1 MSEDAE
7 LRARSNARLGF
18 TLRGKYRLDRV
29 LGVGGMASVYVATH
43 RNQKQFA
50 VKMLHPELS
59 IREDIRTRFVREGYA
74 ANSLHHP
81 GAVAVLDDDVAEDG
95 SAFLVMELLEGA
107 EVEAL
112 WRSVAPVPLAA
123 SLAVIDQLL
132 DVLAAAHAKGV
143 VHRDIKPANL
153 FLTHEGTLKVLDFGI
168 ARLRDAA
175 GDRATHT
182 GMLLGTPAFMAPEQ
196 ALGQSSDIDGQT
208 DIWAA
213 GATLFT
219 LITDRPV
226 HEAINA
232 QQIMIKAATTPARS
246 LGSVAPQIHPSVIDV
261 VDRALAFRKAD
272 RWPTAGAMRE
282 ALRKAYVSVSGEEIS
297 KSQLAR
303 LFRGRDAT
311 QAAAAGVSAPT
322 GPSPVTGPAGSA
334 GGASNTPQPVSR
346 SSPPASPSVAGT
358 KPRPWVFGVAGAG
371 ALGLAV
377 LAGFELHGQ
386 GPGPA
391 NAASPA
397 ASSAVAAAVAPPVE
411 HAPAAIDS
419 APPSA
424 VLAPPATLTT
434 PPALAASV
442 ASAPAPPSIAG
453 AAPPRTPPA
462 GATPVA
468 SHPAGARPASASPPG
483 GGKNN
488 CNPPYVIDAAG
499 HRNYKPECL

>member
-7 LRARSNARLGF
+7 LRARSNARVGM

-29 LGVGGMASVYVATH
+29 LGVGGMAAVYAATH

-59 IREDIRTRFVREGYA
+59 LREDIRTRFIREGYA
-74 ANSLHHP
+74 ANSLKHA

-112 WRSVAPVPLAA
+112 WRSAAPVPLGA

-132 DVLAAAHAKGV
+132 DVLVAAHSKGV

-153 FLTHEGTLKVLDFGI
+153 FLSRDGTLKVLDFGI

-175 GDRATHT
+175 GGDHATHT

-219 LITDRPV
+219 LLTDRPV
-226 HEAINA
+226 HEAVNA
-232 QQIMIKAATTPARS
+232 QQIMIKAATTPPRS
-246 LGSVAPQIHPSVIDV
+246 LASVARVHPAIVAV
-261 VDRALAFRKAD
+261 VDRAIAFRKAD
-272 RWPTAGAMRE
+272 RWPTAAAMRD
-282 ALRKAYVSVSGEEIS
+282 ALRKAYVAVFGEEIS
-297 KSQLAR
+297 RSQLAH
-303 LFRGRDAT
+303 LFQGTDGTLADTTAVSR
-311 QAAAAGVSAPT
+311 AGAPV
-322 GPSPVTGPAGSA
+322 VTG
-334 GGASNTPQPVSR
+334 GAASLPSHTGQPVSR
-346 SSPPASPSVAGT
+346 SAALPVVTAAGARRQ
-358 KPRPWVFGVAGAG
+358 RPWLLGAVGVG

-377 LAGFELHGQ
+377 LAGFELRGH
-386 GPGPA
+386 
-391 NAASPA
+391 ASGSDSAPS
-397 ASSAVAAAVAPPVE
+397 ASSAEATPLAPVVDRPSREPDPVP
-411 HAPAAIDS
+411 PA
-419 APPSA
+419 A
-424 VLAPPATLTT
+424 VLAPSAALSLSAQ
-434 PPALAASV
+434 PPQPSAQAP
-442 ASAPAPPSIAG
+442 APAPPQRTQVSAG
-453 AAPPRTPPA
+453 PA
-462 GATPVA
+462 TVA
-468 SHPAGARPASASPPG
+468 SHATTGVRSGPSTAPG
-483 GGKNN
+483 TKVN